1 MRQDRGRQEHQRGA
15 WVNSGF
21 AVDTA
26 ALTAYSGTAS
36 GLAGEVGAIGTST
49 LAGTTSLAAG
59 SFGKIGDEVGLGAAF
74 QQAAQTQVD
83 GVAAASSGLSAFAT
97 AVSKAAT
104 AYQEQEAQHGADI
117 NRAYKV

>member
-1 MRQDRGRQEHQRGA
+1 M
-15 WVNSGF
+15 NSGF

-104 AYQEQEAQHGADI
+104 AYQEQEAQQGASL
-117 NRAYKV
+117 NRAYRV